1 MKRFENKV
9 VLITGAGAGIGR
21 AAAIRFAQEGA
32 AVVCNSIDD
41 SAKPTT
47 ALLEESGEKCIFV
60 QVNIAC
66 MEDVRHMV
74 DLTVEAY
81 GRIDVLINN
90 AGIVFAGT
98 LENTPEDAFRK
109 TMDVNVLGTFLMSQC
124 AVGHMKRQGGGVIV
138 NTASVAGLKG
148 HKNRLAYAASKG
160 AVIAMTKSMALE
172 LCRDN
177 IRVNCVCPGTTLT
190 PSLKERINAT
200 ADPAA
205 TLAEFCDRQ
214 PIGRL
219 GQPEEIAEAILFAAC
234 DQAAYMTGASLII
247 DGGMTM

>member
-1 MKRFENKV
+1 MRFEEKA

-21 AAAIRFAQEGA
+21 AAALKFAQEGA
-32 AVVCNSIDD
+32 RVICNSVDE
-41 SAKPTT
+41 SAKPT
-47 ALLEESGEKCIFV
+47 AELIAGSGGKAIFA
-60 QVNIAC
+60 QGDIAC
-66 MEDVRHMV
+66 EADVRRMV

-81 GRIDVLINN
+81 GTIDVLVNN

-98 LENTPEDAFRK
+98 LENTPENAFRK
-109 TMDVNVLGTFLMSQC
+109 TMDVNVLGTFLMSQY
-124 AVGHMKRQGGGVIV
+124 AVSYMKKQGGGVIV

-148 HKNRLAYAASKG
+148 HVNRLAYAASKG

-172 LCRDN
+172 LCKEN

-190 PSLKERINAT
+190 PSLQDRIDAT
-200 ADPAA
+200 EDPKA
-205 TLAEFCDRQ
+205 TLAEFCNRQ

-219 GQPEEIAEAILFAAC
+219 GKPEEIAEAILFAAW
-234 DQAAYMTGASLII
+234 DEAAYMTGASLII